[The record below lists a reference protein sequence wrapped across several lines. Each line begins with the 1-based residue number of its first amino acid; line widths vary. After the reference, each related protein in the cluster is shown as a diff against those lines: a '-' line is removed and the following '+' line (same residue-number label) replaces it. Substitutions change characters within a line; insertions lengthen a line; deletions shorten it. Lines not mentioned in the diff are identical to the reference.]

1 MFRNFGEVLGKF
13 GKLRRN
19 FVKFWEFLPQFTRLH
34 VEKNWAQKFICGE
47 KNDKYEVC
55 PPTPF
60 TKTLPKALQTQGIE
74 CFNIVDCPT
83 QLTLYD
89 LDLSVVFHDKYQR
102 EIWKNTAG
110 KSAMLLPNKLN
121 QDFKGFKISKLKIIW
136 NWSSWTQDPMF
147 WDTCFYQTWNRSLFS
162 RQ

>member
-89 LDLSVVFHDKYQR
+89 LDLSVVFHDKYQW

-110 KSAMLLPNKLN
+110 KSASFNVTLPKQMNFRKSSNWPIFFLN
-121 QDFKGFKISKLKIIW
+121 NH
-136 NWSSWTQDPMF
+136 NWSAATRECRLSWA
-147 WDTCFYQTWNRSLFS
+147 WAWKWLLFA
-162 RQ
+162 